1 METIKSSG
9 ELKIAIET
17 LSLEQ
22 AENEKLLKEQFHLAF
37 ESIKPANLL
46 KGTLKD
52 VASSPLIIEDIIG
65 TVLGLSTGYL
75 SKKIIVGSSAN
86 VIRKII
92 GSVMQVSISKLV
104 ANNVEGI
111 KSAGWN
117 ILHMVFKKKKSN
129 TDSK

>member
-22 AENEKLLKEQFHLAF
+22 AVKEKLLKEQFHLAF